1 MAIGMIATTIII
13 LASFFSF
20 ISFPPFFS
28 CEHKRILE
36 WEEEE
41 EEEEEEEDGGGSLLA
56 MRDWDELLTEAE
68 EWPHYY
74 CYRKGGKGEDS
85 AETDC
90 THDALLLAF

>member
-1 MAIGMIATTIII
+1 M
-13 LASFFSF
+13 
-20 ISFPPFFS
+20 
-28 CEHKRILE
+28 
-36 WEEEE
+36 
-41 EEEEEEEDGGGSLLA
+41 GGGSLLA

>member
-1 MAIGMIATTIII
+1 VHGDRNDSNDNNNLGI
-13 LASFFSF
+13 LFFFHF
-20 ISFPPFFS
+20 ISSFFS

-36 WEEEE
+36 W

-74 CYRKGGKGEDS
+74 CYRREVREKIQQK
-85 AETDC
+85 TDC